1 MPTVTMFAGPNGS
14 GKSTL
19 YRKLVR
25 EGLDFGHYLNADDIA
40 QTLVGDHSTVAEQA
54 QIAVSE
60 KRQRLMQDGADYCFE
75 TVMSHASHVEHLLD
89 ARARG
94 YAVQLIYVALE
105 DPKLNIW
112 RVTERVQSGGH
123 DVPTAKIQKRYYRS
137 ISNLAPAIF
146 AAHDA
151 LIFDNSSAEKPFE
164 LIASVEAEKLKLER
178 DWFELPRWFI
188 PAIVAIKAR

>member
-1 MPTVTMFAGPNGS
+1 MFAGPNGS

-19 YRKLVR
+19 HRQLVTQ
-25 EGLDFGHYLNADDIA
+25 GLDFGHYLNADDLA
-40 QTLVGDHSTVAEQA
+40 RELGGDPDKAAAQA
-54 QIAVSE
+54 QIAVRE
-60 KRQRLMQDGADYCFE
+60 QRAELMQAGADYCFE
-75 TVMSHASHVEHLLD
+75 TVMSHPSHVEHLLD
-89 ARARG
+89 ARAQG

-112 RVTERVQSGGH
+112 RVTERVESGGH
-123 DVPTAKIQKRYYRS
+123 SVPPAKIQKRFYRS
-137 ISNLAPAIF
+137 INNLAPAIF

-151 LIFDNSSAEKPFE
+151 LIFDNSSAEHPFD
-164 LIASVEAEKLKLER
+164 LIASVEDEKLKLER